1 MLSRLVLVALGALAA
16 TSLAPTRAAAHEP
29 GAHVH
34 GVAELHVAID
44 GRALEIDLESPLDN
58 LLGFEHPPRSDSER
72 AAVRAMAARLRQAQT
87 MFVTP
92 AAAQCK
98 TTKVRLASAAL
109 PAELL
114 GETPAAAGAATKDAD
129 GHADLDA
136 SFSFECQAPE
146 RLKGMEVGLM
156 QAFAGFHRINVAVAG
171 PRGQSAAV
179 LTPGR
184 RALSW

>member
-1 MLSRLVLVALGALAA
+1 MLSRFVFVALGALAA
-16 TSLAPTRAAAHEP
+16 ASLVPKGAAAHEP

-44 GRALEIDLESPLDN
+44 GHALEIDLESPLDN

-87 MFVTP
+87 MFVTS

-98 TTKVRLASAAL
+98 TTKVQLASAAL

-114 GETPAAAGAATKDAD
+114 GETPAAAGAATQDAD

-156 QAFAGFHRINVAVAG
+156 QAFAGFRRINVSVAG
-171 PRGQSAAV
+171 PRGQSSVV
-179 LTPGR
+179 LTPGQR
-184 RALSW
+184 TVAW